1 MKRPSSSPSD
11 KTAAKPGTVS
21 TPIMAIALNDEGA
34 APEWIELI
42 PAGFD
47 VQGRD
52 GRAWINPSP
61 QGVVDDTPVDRHPL
75 PIDWEHATETRAPQG
90 LDAPAAGWIE
100 ELAVREG
107 GAIWGR
113 SAWTARGRQAVEG
126 KPPEYRY
133 VSPVFAFDKLTG
145 AIRRL
150 VSVGLTNTP
159 NLLLTALNR
168 TDPDHP
174 DADDEDTDQLHRE
187 PPEQTLSI
195 ATQLAAVLGLAANAT
210 EAEIV
215 TAVTEA
221 RAANRSGQQ
230 PDLTNYAPRADLD
243 AAMNRA
249 NTAEGQLADR
259 NKADRDRDIEAALS
273 AAQDAGKIIPA
284 STETYRAMCREEG
297 GLERFNALVPTL
309 PVIAGAAESRAQN
322 KAKDPDADASALTDE
337 ERAVCRALGQ
347 DETTFKSTQQKAA

>member
-11 KTAAKPGTVS
+11 KAVPTVS
-21 TPIMAIALNDEGA
+21 TPVVSIALNETGA

-52 GRAWINPSP
+52 GRAWINPNP
-61 QGVVDDTPVDRHPL
+61 DQVVIATAAERQPL
-75 PIDWEHATETRAPQG
+75 PLDWEHATEVRAPKG
-90 LDAPAAGWIE
+90 EDAPAAGWIE
-100 ELAVREG
+100 QTEVREG
-107 GAIWGR
+107 GSIWGR
-113 SAWTARGRQAVEG
+113 VEWTPRGRLAVENR
-126 KPPEYRY
+126 EYRFI
-133 VSPVFAFDKLTG
+133 SPVFAFDKLTG

-150 VSVGLTNTP
+150 LNAALTNTP

-168 TDPDHP
+168 PE
-174 DADDEDTDQLHRE
+174 ADDPATDDEGTGQLNRE

-210 EAEIV
+210 EADIV
-215 TAVTEA
+215 AAVTEA
-221 RAANRSGQQ
+221 KAANRPGQ
-230 PDLTNYAPRADLD
+230 PDLTSYAPRADLD
-243 AAMNRA
+243 AAINRA
-249 NTAEGQLADR
+249 NTAEASLKAIQAADHD
-259 NKADRDRDIEAALS
+259 KAIEAALS

-309 PVIAGAAESRAQN
+309 PVIAGAAESRAIN
-322 KAKDPDADASALTDE
+322 KAQADASTSNLTDE

-347 DETTFKSTQQKAA
+347 DEATFKSTQQKAT